1 MEFYVKVEPGLKAL
15 WNKFERENETVFFV
29 ILFFR
34 FSLTKWGICALQS
47 THPLNKS
54 MYEKSSC

>member
-54 MYEKSSC
+54 M